1 MRQGRCVALTGGIA
15 CGKSTVAELWRRW
28 GAEALDADQVAHGL
42 IARGGECAEAVV
54 REFGPRVRA
63 AHGGVDRSVLGAI
76 VFGDSSARERLEALL
91 HPAVIRRMRAWADG
105 IRREGRIGVAV
116 VPLLF
121 EAGMEKEWDAVVCVA
136 ADEKT
141 MLERL
146 AARGLSPAEA
156 KARIASQ
163 WPVRE
168 KMARAD
174 RVIENSAPLRHAWQ
188 QVLAGWRAIPGAPV
202 VSAHAPL
209 PPALRR
215 GPAGQWRRLLLY
227 GAVLA
232 AFFCGWIMLNW
243 INAELSTANKAAI
256 LAACVLAAGACTWVV
271 LRW

>member
-1 MRQGRCVALTGGIA
+1 MTGGIA
-15 CGKSTVAELWRRW
+15 CGKSTVADFWRQW
-28 GAEALDADQVAHGL
+28 GAEVMDADPVAHAL
-42 IARGGECAEAVV
+42 IAPGGECAEAVA
-54 REFGPRVRA
+54 REFGVRVRA
-63 AHGGVDRSVLGAI
+63 VQGGIDRTALGAV
-76 VFGDSSARERLEALL
+76 VFADPAARERLNRLL

-168 KMARAD
+168 KRTRAD
-174 RVIENSAPLRHAWQ
+174 RVIENNGSL
-188 QVLAGWRAIPGAPV
+188 
-202 VSAHAPL
+202 
-209 PPALRR
+209 
-215 GPAGQWRRLLLY
+215 
-227 GAVLA
+227 
-232 AFFCGWIMLNW
+232 
-243 INAELSTANKAAI
+243 AELEKACRAVWND
-256 LAACVLAAGACTWVV
+256 LVEQGE
-271 LRW
+271 